1 MTNTENP
8 IPIPAAEWQQ
18 VHHRVVPF
26 IDGDERRGHGMVL
39 LTTHDGRRRWVGTDY
54 ARLVVLDGGCQESEV
69 TALLSHRLICAA
81 VQLGEP
87 EGDDVELSIEPD
99 GAGGRAA
106 CTVGAGPARV
116 TLPGR
121 CPVFPDWES
130 VAHDPQEIAA
140 MATVDRD
147 TFRTLLDEA
156 RHAPGGT
163 DLDGQVPLCWLDVGL
178 DGLRIEVT
186 WSCFGLS
193 TFALSCPTSGR
204 ARVPVNPRFL
214 HELLNAAGEGDLR
227 LTFGREPSDL
237 LVLAAAD
244 GWTGYLAP
252 IDAERGGG
260 PAEGRARHRRG
271 LRHRAGARRGR
282 RLPADGGPGASLR
295 PPDLRGAAPPAALR
309 PRGDRRL
316 RRCRAARGVERAEPA
331 SALRQGQPEPAGS
344 SPTSTSSTCRLPAS
358 ASRCSPRAAPASPR
372 RRPGS
377 GPCSRRGSGG
387 GAPPMSPIGTS
398 RVRQGR
404 RRHDR
409 TRVFVSSPARPSRTG
424 SNRVLLSTP
433 NFALFLVACCTKRPE
448 LSPCNSVQLGKET
461 KDSRRARPVHRWHR

>member
-8 IPIPAAEWQQ
+8 IPIPVPEWLQ

-87 EGDDVELSIEPD
+87 EGDAVELSIEPD

-106 CTVGAGPARV
+106 CTLGAGPARV

-204 ARVPVNPRFL
+204 TRVPVNPRFL
-214 HELLNAAGEGDLR
+214 HELLNASGEGELR
-227 LTFGREPSDL
+227 LTFGQEPSDL
-237 LVLAAAD
+237 LVFAAAD

-252 IDAERGGG
+252 IDASAEAVRPKVEHVIGGAFGIEPERDEDGDYLLTADPVPVYARLISGEPHRLRLFALVAGVSDDIELLKELNEQNQHLPFVRVNLAGRIVSYEYEIDVSAPSFGEQVLAESCSRVAEAAARFGPLLEARFGERGS
-260 PAEGRARHRRG
+260 
-271 LRHRAGARRGR
+271 
-282 RLPADGGPGASLR
+282 ADGSDPH
-295 PPDLRGAAPPAALR
+295 D
-309 PRGDRRL
+309 
-316 RRCRAARGVERAEPA
+316 
-331 SALRQGQPEPAGS
+331 Q
-344 SPTSTSSTCRLPAS
+344 
-358 ASRCSPRAAPASPR
+358 
-372 RRPGS
+372 
-377 GPCSRRGSGG
+377 SGG
-387 GAPPMSPIGTS
+387 GSPTN
-398 RVRQGR
+398 
-404 RRHDR
+404 D
-409 TRVFVSSPARPSRTG
+409 A
-424 SNRVLLSTP
+424 
-433 NFALFLVACCTKRPE
+433 K
-448 LSPCNSVQLGKET
+448 
-461 KDSRRARPVHRWHR
+461 